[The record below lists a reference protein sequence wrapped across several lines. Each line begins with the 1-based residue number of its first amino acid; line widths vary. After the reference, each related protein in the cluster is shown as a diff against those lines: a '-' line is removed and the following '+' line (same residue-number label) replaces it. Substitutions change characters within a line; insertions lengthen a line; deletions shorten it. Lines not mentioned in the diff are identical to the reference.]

1 MELVFDGDLVPCDE
15 FNFFSEICQP
25 AIYTIGRIE
34 IAANV
39 FLALIL

>member
-1 MELVFDGDLVPCDE
+1 MRLDFDGIIPCDE
-15 FNFFSEICQP
+15 FNFWSEACQP
-25 AIYTIGRIE
+25 GIYIMGKIE